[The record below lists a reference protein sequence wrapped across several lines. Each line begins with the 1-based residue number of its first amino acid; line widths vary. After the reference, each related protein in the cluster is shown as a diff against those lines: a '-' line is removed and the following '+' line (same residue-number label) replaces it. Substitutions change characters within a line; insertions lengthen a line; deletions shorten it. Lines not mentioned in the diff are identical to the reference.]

1 LTWRPALTVM
11 RKELRDS
18 IRDWRSLVS
27 ALLYAVWGPAV
38 MAMALMALA
47 RSRAP
52 EQPITLAIDGQTQHP
67 ALVAF
72 LAERSVTIIEG
83 QARPADRIRMRQLEV
98 ALAVDEDFAADFSRF
113 EPARVTLLFDG
124 SWSESNAKAER
135 VRNLLSEYA
144 DRVADT
150 RLLLRGVSPAIASP
164 IRVIENDLSTPA
176 GRAATVLATLP
187 IFLLLSAFVGG
198 MGVASDLTAGERE
211 RGSLESLLLHP
222 IPRGALVV
230 GKWAAV
236 SLISLAT
243 VTLTLWTSRVVLA
256 HPRVQAL
263 DVPVGL
269 LAIEAAEMWL
279 VLAPLALLVASVQLL
294 IALFSKTYKEAQTQL
309 SMFIF
314 LPMIPGFLFAFGSV
328 EGRPWMS
335 WLPMLGQHM
344 AISDLLRGHPA
355 SAVAMASLTVVTLT
369 ALVLTLTLTTRL
381 LDRESI
387 VQRTG
392 A

>member
-1 LTWRPALTVM
+1 LNWRTAFTVT

-18 IRDWRSLVS
+18 VRDRRSLAS

-38 MAMALMALA
+38 MALAVMALA
-47 RSRAP
+47 RSRGP
-52 EQPITLAIDGQTQHP
+52 EQPIRLGIDGHAQDP

-72 LAERSVTIIEG
+72 LEERSVSLLEG
-83 QARPADRIRMRQLEV
+83 QTSPADRIRSRELEV
-98 ALAVDEDFAADFSRF
+98 ALVVDREYGGDFSAF
-113 EPARVTLLFDG
+113 HPARVTLLFDG
-124 SWSESNAKAER
+124 SWTESNAKAVR
-135 VRNLLSEYA
+135 VRDLLSQYS

-150 RLLLRGVSPAIASP
+150 RLILRGVSPAIVSP
-164 IRVIENDLSTPA
+164 VRVVEQDLSTAA

-198 MGVASDLTAGERE
+198 IGVAADLTAGERE

-222 IPRGALVV
+222 VPRIALVA

-236 SLISLAT
+236 TVICLVTVT
-243 VTLTLWTSRVVLA
+243 VTLWTTKLILA
-256 HPRVQAL
+256 HPRVQAI

-269 LAIEAAEMWL
+269 MASEAAAMWM
-279 VLAPLALLVASVQLL
+279 VLAPLACLVAAMQLL

-309 SMFIF
+309 SMFMF

-328 EGRPWMS
+328 ETLAWMTS
-335 WLPMLGQHM
+335 VPVLGQHVI
-344 AISDLLRGHPA
+344 ISSLLRGDPA
-355 SAVAMASLTVVTLT
+355 SPAALAGLTAITLT
-369 ALVLTLTLTTRL
+369 AAASCLVAAARL

-387 VQRTG
+387 VRRSGT
-392 A
+392 

>member
-1 LTWRPALTVM
+1 MTWRPTLTVM

-18 IRDWRSLVS
+18 IRDRRSLGS

-38 MAMALMALA
+38 MALALMALA

-52 EQPITLAIDGQTQHP
+52 EQPIALAIEGHLQDP

-72 LAERSVTIIEG
+72 LAERSVTLIEG
-83 QARPADRIRMRQLEV
+83 QSGPADGIRSRELEV
-98 ALAVDEDFAADFSRF
+98 ALVVGDDYTAEFSRF
-113 EPARVTLLFDG
+113 EPARVTLLFDS
-124 SWSESNAKAER
+124 SWSDSNAKASR
-135 VRNLLSEYA
+135 VRDLLTQYA
-144 DRVADT
+144 DRVSDT
-150 RLLLRGVSPAIASP
+150 RLLLRGVSPSIASP
-164 IRVIENDLSTPA
+164 LRVVERDLSTPA
-176 GRAATVLATLP
+176 GRAAMVLATLP

-198 MGVASDLTAGERE
+198 MGVAADLTAGERE
-211 RGSLESLLLHP
+211 RGSLETLLLHP
-222 IPRGALVV
+222 VPRVALVV

-236 SLISLAT
+236 SLVSLAT
-243 VTLTLWTSRVVLA
+243 VTLTLWMSRIILA
-256 HPRVQAL
+256 QPRVQAV

-269 LAIEAAEMWL
+269 SAGEAAEMWV
-279 VLAPLALLVASVQLL
+279 VLAPLAVLVASVQLL

-328 EGRPWMS
+328 DTQSWMA
-335 WLPMLGQHM
+335 WLPMLGQHVV
-344 AISDLLRGHPA
+344 ISDLLRGHPSPA
-355 SAVAMASLTVVTLT
+355 LSVAGLTAVTLVAT
-369 ALVLTLTLTTRL
+369 ALTLAITARL

-387 VQRTG
+387 VRRSG

>member
-1 LTWRPALTVM
+1 VLCLTVDG
-11 RKELRDS
+11 E
-18 IRDWRSLVS
+18 RDWLFRG
-27 ALLYAVWGPAV
+27 AG
-38 MAMALMALA
+38 
-47 RSRAP
+47 SR
-52 EQPITLAIDGQTQHP
+52 
-67 ALVAF
+67 
-72 LAERSVTIIEG
+72 ER
-83 QARPADRIRMRQLEV
+83 RQ
-98 ALAVDEDFAADFSRF
+98 RHGHHC
-113 EPARVTLLFDG
+113 G
-124 SWSESNAKAER
+124 S
-135 VRNLLSEYA
+135 RNLLSEYA

-211 RGSLESLLLHP
+211 RGSLETLLLHP
-222 IPRGALVV
+222 IPRGTLVV

-243 VTLTLWTSRVVLA
+243 VTLTLWTSRIVLA

-269 LAIEAAEMWL
+269 SAVEAAEMWL
-279 VLAPLALLVASVQLL
+279 VLAPLALLAASVQLL

-314 LPMIPGFLFAFGSV
+314 LPMIPGFLFAFGSL
-328 EGRPWMS
+328 EAMPWMS
-335 WLPMLGQHM
+335 WLPMLGQHVV
-344 AISDLLRGHPA
+344 ISDMLRGQP
-355 SAVAMASLTVVTLT
+355 SPLPSVAGLTAVTLT
-369 ALVLTLTLTTRL
+369 AAALTLAVTARL

-387 VQRTG
+387 VRRIG

>member
-1 LTWRPALTVM
+1 MFSVT

-18 IRDWRSLVS
+18 IRDRRSLAS

-47 RSRAP
+47 RSRGP
-52 EQPITLAIDGQTQHP
+52 EQPIALGIDGQVQDA

-72 LAERSVTIIEG
+72 LEERSVSLIEG
-83 QARPADRIRMRQLEV
+83 QDRLADRVRSRELEV
-98 ALAVDEDFAADFSRF
+98 ALLVGEHYAADFSGFR
-113 EPARVTLLFDG
+113 PARVTLLFDSSSAG
-124 SWSESNAKAER
+124 SNAKAAR
-135 VRNLLSEYA
+135 VRDILSQYS

-150 RLLLRGVSPAIASP
+150 RLLLRGVSPTIVSP
-164 IRVIENDLSTPA
+164 LKIVENDLSTPA

-198 MGVASDLTAGERE
+198 MGVAADLTAGERE
-211 RGSLESLLLHP
+211 RGSLEALLLHP
-222 IPRGALVV
+222 VPRTVLIV
-230 GKWAAV
+230 GKWAAA

-243 VTLTLWTSRVVLA
+243 VTLTLWTSRMILA
-256 HPRVQAL
+256 HPRVQAV

-269 LAIEAAEMWL
+269 SAAEAAEMWM
-279 VLAPLALLVASVQLL
+279 VLAPLALLVAAVQLL

-314 LPMIPGFLFAFGSV
+314 LPMVPGFLFAFGSI
-328 EGRPWMS
+328 ETRAWMA
-335 WLPMLGQHM
+335 WLPMLGQHVI
-344 AISDLLRGHPA
+344 ISDLLKGQPLPP
-355 SAVAMASLTVVTLT
+355 SPVMGLTLIALAAAALTLALT
-369 ALVLTLTLTTRL
+369 ARL

-387 VQRTG
+387 VRRNGT
-392 A
+392 